1 MDCCCVT
8 SSDSEE
14 YCYDKRCCK
23 DDPIPCCMRTQEA
36 FNLMIYRL
44 DRCYEYLDIQNEKL
58 NLLMKEVRKI
68 REMVPPVPPVGER
81 KA

>member
-8 SSDSEE
+8 SSDNEE

-23 DDPIPCCMRTQEA
+23 DYPIPCCMRTQAA
-36 FNLMIYRL
+36 FNIMIYRL
-44 DRCYEYLDIQNEKL
+44 NRCYEYLDIQNEKL
-58 NLLMKEVRKI
+58 NLLMKEIRYI
-68 REMVPPVPPVGER
+68 REMVPLVPPVGER

>member
-8 SSDSEE
+8 SSDNEE

-36 FNLMIYRL
+36 VNLMICRL
-44 DRCYEYLDIQNEKL
+44 DRCYD
-58 NLLMKEVRKI
+58 
-68 REMVPPVPPVGER
+68 
-81 KA
+81 